1 MTERTPTV
9 VVADTYLGP
18 VDHEQALAQ
27 GRAVVRA
34 AHLATPEDV
43 AVATADADAVLV
55 TTHPMT
61 ADHITALGPQVRI
74 IGRAGIGLD
83 SIDLA
88 AAAARGV
95 AVYHT
100 PEYCVSEVADQTLT
114 NILVLVRQMRD
125 QEIVGRT
132 PGWAGR
138 ERIRI
143 HALEALTVGVVGA
156 GRIGQAVLER
166 LAPFG
171 VRRLAFDPVIAT
183 MPQGVD
189 RADSLDALLAQS
201 DVVTLHLPL
210 LPETRGLISRDA
222 ISRMR
227 PGAYLVNVSRGPL
240 VDTVALAG
248 ALERGHLAGAV
259 VDVFDREPIA
269 DDDPLLSA
277 SNAILTPHIAWQSV
291 EAGVRVRAQ
300 TLNAVLAYLSGS
312 DPVDGRL
319 AVRPRPASVRW
330 PVDS

>member
-1 MTERTPTV
+1 MTEQMPTV

-27 GRAVVRA
+27 GRAMVRA
-34 AHLATPEDV
+34 ANLATPADV

-61 ADHITALGPQVRI
+61 ADHVAAFGPRLRI

-83 SIDLA
+83 AIDLA

-114 NILVLVRQMRD
+114 NILMLVRQVRD
-125 QEIVGRT
+125 QAIVGRT
-132 PGWAGR
+132 PGWTGR
-138 ERIRI
+138 ERITI

-156 GRIGQAVLER
+156 GRIGRAVLER
-166 LAPFG
+166 LAPFK
-171 VRRLAFDPVIAT
+171 VRRLAYDPVIEK
-183 MPQGVD
+183 MPDGVE
-189 RADSLDALLAQS
+189 RADSLDSLLAQS

-222 ISRMR
+222 IGRMR
-227 PGAYLVNVSRGPL
+227 PGAYLINVSRGPL
-240 VDTVALAG
+240 VDTVALAE
-248 ALERGHLAGAV
+248 ALDGGHLAGAV
-259 VDVFDREPIA
+259 VDVFEREPIGEGE
-269 DDDPLLSA
+269 PLLSA
-277 SNAILTPHIAWQSV
+277 SNAVLTPHIAWQSV

-300 TLNAVLAYLSGS
+300 TLNAVLAYLSGA

-319 AVRPRPASVRW
+319 AVRPDPVGAPA
-330 PVDS
+330 